1 MSQFIKEI
9 DPGPTD
15 SNADKF
21 QGEAKRIYLGQSGGN
36 NSRNEF
42 GNDILALLGIKEI
55 AFERQES
62 FKRDN
67 ENSELVKKSRRVA
80 HIIDSL
86 KHPDEVTLLRSVYS
100 NMFYLFG
107 VLCAHPTR
115 KHRLEKIK
123 EVSSPDAEFLMKRD
137 ESEELEYGQKL
148 NETLQYADF
157 FIRNNH
163 KNMRNL
169 EPAID
174 RYIRMILGDPAITPT
189 KEEFAMY
196 MAQSAALRSACLS
209 RQVGAAI
216 MNEEGDI
223 IATGCNDVP
232 KSGGGLYSIEDGEN
246 DLRCM
251 NTFDGK
257 CWSVEY
263 RQRIREQIKSILD
276 DEINNSEIAERL
288 SRAISEKTRVKDI
301 LEFSRSVHAEMD
313 AIISVARN
321 GNASLRNCALFC
333 TTFPCHNC
341 SRHIIASG
349 IKKVYYIEPYEKS
362 LALELYD
369 DSIKLELLESEAHE
383 DKVIFSHFEGVA
395 PRQYLNLFSYTFEK
409 KDGGKM
415 IKHEHQKALP
425 KVPKFMDTYLDYES
439 KVISYLKEIGLL
451 GAQEEEDNGQEK
463 G

>member
-174 RYIRMILGDPAITPT
+174 RYIRMILGDPAI
-189 KEEFAMY
+189 
-196 MAQSAALRSACLS
+196 S
-209 RQVGAAI
+209 
-216 MNEEGDI
+216 D
-223 IATGCNDVP
+223 
-232 KSGGGLYSIEDGEN
+232 
-246 DLRCM
+246 
-251 NTFDGK
+251 
-257 CWSVEY
+257 
-263 RQRIREQIKSILD
+263 
-276 DEINNSEIAERL
+276 
-288 SRAISEKTRVKDI
+288 
-301 LEFSRSVHAEMD
+301 
-313 AIISVARN
+313 
-321 GNASLRNCALFC
+321 
-333 TTFPCHNC
+333 
-341 SRHIIASG
+341 
-349 IKKVYYIEPYEKS
+349 
-362 LALELYD
+362 
-369 DSIKLELLESEAHE
+369 
-383 DKVIFSHFEGVA
+383 
-395 PRQYLNLFSYTFEK
+395 
-409 KDGGKM
+409 
-415 IKHEHQKALP
+415 
-425 KVPKFMDTYLDYES
+425 
-439 KVISYLKEIGLL
+439 
-451 GAQEEEDNGQEK
+451 
-463 G
+463 